1 MSKRKSL
8 LLILAAMILIMV
20 QTNVCAA
27 PADAIVY
34 VDPEVTYA
42 IEGEAFYV
50 DIKVEDVTNLYGWQ
64 VRMSFNSSVVAFVNV
79 TEGEFLMD
87 QPEGTTG
94 ELRIMNEEGYAL
106 FSWLTV
112 GKYDGVDGSGTLA
125 TAEFLTLTKGESILN
140 ITNSFTYLQEMASVA
155 GGYIPQKIPCTLVN
169 GFVNSLLTP
178 PVPEFTYSPELPQR
192 NEVTTFNASASDDE
206 DGYIV
211 SYIWDFGDGTPT
223 VNETDPIATHTYT
236 TGGAKTITLS
246 VTDDTGLSNSKS
258 HEIWIRFAY
267 DVAVTDIDLSSTHV
281 AVGELVSID
290 ATVTNRGEETVS
302 FDVVAYY
309 GTVQIDTKAV
319 NNLAPD
325 AESTLDFSWNTEGV
339 TPGNYV
345 LSVEADLDGD
355 EYPDNNVKGAG
366 TITVDPVGVA
376 FPMELVIAA
385 VVVIVVVVGAGAFLL
400 MRKRGS

>member
-1 MSKRKSL
+1 MSERKSL
-8 LLILAAMILIMV
+8 LLILAAIILTIV
-20 QTNVCAA
+20 QTSVSAA

-34 VDPEVTYA
+34 VDPAVTYA

-50 DIKVEDVTNLYGWQ
+50 DINVDDVTNLYGWQ

-94 ELRIMNEEGYAL
+94 ELRIENEEGYAL

-125 TAEFLTLTKGESILN
+125 TAEFLTLTRGESILN
-140 ITNSFTYLQEMASVA
+140 ITSSHTYLQEMASVA
-155 GGYIPQKIPCTLVN
+155 GGYIPQKIPCTLEN
-169 GFVNSLLTP
+169 GFVSSLYTP
-178 PVPEFTYSPELPQR
+178 PMPDFTYSPEMPQR
-192 NEVTTFNASASDDE
+192 NEAITFNASASDDE

-211 SYIWDFGDGTPT
+211 SYLWDFGDETPA

-246 VTDDTGLSNSKS
+246 VTDDTGLSKSKS
-258 HEIWIRFAY
+258 SEIWIKFAY
-267 DVAVTDIDLSSTHV
+267 DVAVTDVDLSSTRID
-281 AVGELVSID
+281 AGEPVSID
-290 ATVTNRGEETVS
+290 VTVANRGDETVS
-302 FDVVAYY
+302 FDVVVYY
-309 GTVQIDTKAV
+309 GAMQIDTKAV

-325 AESTLDFSWNTEGV
+325 TESTLGFSWNTEGV
-339 TPGNYV
+339 TPDNYV
-345 LSVEADLDGD
+345 ISAEADFDGD
-355 EYPDNNVKGAG
+355 EYPDDNLKGAG
-366 TITVDPVGVA
+366 TITVDPLGA
-376 FPMELVIAA
+376 PFPMELVIVA